1 MNAVIIMQPSS
12 AHSSNIFLVRSNIF
26 QFAPPAVKTKWTYCN
41 LTVIAELF
49 YISFCLQQPG
59 TFLGSQGPCLCS
71 RYPCLLI
78 DMTFPRIFQQPLQSV
93 ASLLLGHGIS
103 NFCICVD
110 ICVDNIYTFCICG
123 KRITE
128 TSPQF
133 ISEILDLRQYR
144 DNKICNAVRVVTS
157 RDTWHSG
164 HRIT

>member
-1 MNAVIIMQPSS
+1 MTNDLFRNMRLTMNAVIIMQPSS

-59 TFLGSQGPCLCS
+59 TLLGSQGPCLCS

-78 DMTFPRIFQQPLQSV
+78 DMTSPRIFQQPLQSDV

-123 KRITE
+123 KRINRNFATVY
-128 TSPQF
+128 F
-133 ISEILDLRQYR
+133 RDLGSKTIQRQ
-144 DNKICNAVRVVTS
+144 
-157 RDTWHSG
+157 
-164 HRIT
+164 

>member
-1 MNAVIIMQPSS
+1 MTNDLFRNMRLTMNAVIIMQPSS

-59 TFLGSQGPCLCS
+59 TFLGSQCRGHVSAPVTLVFS
-71 RYPCLLI
+71 QTSPK
-78 DMTFPRIFQQPLQSV
+78 IFQQPLQSV

-123 KRITE
+123 KRINRNFATVY
-128 TSPQF
+128 F
-133 ISEILDLRQYR
+133 RDLGSKTIQRQ
-144 DNKICNAVRVVTS
+144 
-157 RDTWHSG
+157 
-164 HRIT
+164 